1 MAEIKYLNDENFQKI
16 IIKLLES
23 DNLNLLLG
31 AGFSANV
38 LSTLGTMERFME
50 IIQKEPHN
58 DKYIALEAL
67 LYWNFFETS
76 IYPMATKLNDM
87 SVLKEQCEFLNLWQQ
102 ILNIRDNVVLQ
113 KQLNIFT
120 TNYDVVLELAMEEE
134 CIEYN
139 DGFQGLIK
147 PYFSTSNYNKIYYK
161 QVLFSNRA
169 SLLPIFNLYKI
180 HGSITWKSSDRE
192 DGKLIYG
199 NYISKLE
206 DFYVKE
212 KKILNND
219 RTELLSKVNDL
230 EWDEISKEKID
241 SILEEFDV
249 TNEKEYMDFTS
260 TYKNSFKI
268 VNPTK
273 QKFSD
278 TIVNKNY
285 YELLRIYCNEL
296 ERGNTL
302 LIAYG
307 FSFYDEHIEDLTK
320 RALNNPSLLLIIFSY
335 SDKDKKRF
343 EEKFRF
349 NNNVWIIG
357 RLEWD
362 ENIESGEDYEV
373 TEFLGEVATDKQE
386 EKITLKEVNEFLG
399 KVIKGRK
406 ENG

>member
-1 MAEIKYLNDENFQKI
+1 MAEIKYLNDESFQKI

-38 LSTLGTMERFME
+38 LRTLGTMERFME

-58 DKYIALEAL
+58 NKYIRLEAV

-76 IYPMATKLNDM
+76 IFPMVTKLNDI
-87 SVLKEQCEFLNLWQQ
+87 SVLKEQCEFLSLWQQ
-102 ILNIRDNVVLQ
+102 ILDIRDTVVLQ

-120 TNYDVVLELAMEEE
+120 TNYDVILELAMENE

-161 QVLFSNRA
+161 QVLFSNRI
-169 SLLPIFNLYKI
+169 SLLPMFNLYKI
-180 HGSITWKSSDRE
+180 HGSITWKSTDRDE
-192 DGKLIYG
+192 KKLIYG
-199 NYISKLE
+199 NYISELQQ
-206 DFYVKE
+206 FYDNQKE
-212 KKILNND
+212 IID
-219 RTELLSKVNDL
+219 DDGRELLKKVCSL
-230 EWDEISKEKID
+230 KWDDINKDNID
-241 SILEEFDV
+241 SILKEFEC
-249 TNEKEYMDFTS
+249 TNENKYIDFTS
-260 TYKNSFKI
+260 TYKKSFKI

-296 ERGNTL
+296 ERENTL

-320 RALNNPSLLLIIFSY
+320 RALNNPSLILIVFSY
-335 SDKDKKRF
+335 TDEDKKRF
-343 EEKFRF
+343 EEKFKF

-357 RLEWD
+357 RKEWN
-362 ENIESGEDYEV
+362 ENIESSEEDEDAELAIEA
-373 TEFLGEVATDKQE
+373 TTDKNE
-386 EKITLKEVNEFLG
+386 EKITLKEVNEFLSM
-399 KVIKGRK
+399 VIKERK
-406 ENG
+406 ENE